1 MPDLGFEVTDVA
13 SIGSWQDG
21 AIWNGRL
28 FVLNGAGNGSVVDVK
43 TGGKLA
49 AFTLDGCD
57 VLKPHANSVCFGSTF
72 FAPGDKYPLLYVN
85 IYNNYAS
92 SEDRKEGTC
101 CVYRILE
108 KDGVF
113 TTELVQVIRI
123 GFVEDLTLWKSK
135 ENNGDVRPYGNF
147 VVDTDAHKL
156 YAFVMRDAEK
166 VIRFF
171 RFDLPGLEEGSYSAE
186 YGCNLVTLNPENIE
200 NQFDIGEYSYLQGC
214 CYSNGKILF
223 VGDFGGDA
231 PLRVVDLAQQKVT
244 HTYKLGQA
252 GCRAEPEVL
261 CVDPRDGKLYYAAA
275 DGILRIVTLG
285 DVPFRGY
292 LPGDINGDGVVNN
305 KDVTR
310 LHKFLSGYDVEVF
323 AAALDVNGDG
333 SVNNKDLTCLFKYT
347 SGYDVTIH

>member
-1 MPDLGFEVTDVA
+1 VA

-85 IYNNYAS
+85 VYNNYAS

-123 GFVEDLTLWKSK
+123 GFVKETLWKSAGDK
-135 ENNGDVRPYGNF
+135 PDVRPYGNF
-147 VVDTDAHKL
+147 VIDTEKNLLHV
-156 YAFVMRDAEK
+156 FTMRDAEH
-166 VIRFF
+166 VTRYFTFRLPRLAEGECSPRFGV
-171 RFDLPGLEEGSYSAE
+171 P
-186 YGCNLVTLNPENIE
+186 T
-200 NQFDIGEYSYLQGC
+200 
-214 CYSNGKILF
+214 
-223 VGDFGGDA
+223 
-231 PLRVVDLAQQKVT
+231 
-244 HTYKLGQA
+244 
-252 GCRAEPEVL
+252 
-261 CVDPRDGKLYYAAA
+261 
-275 DGILRIVTLG
+275 VTLG
-285 DVPFRGY
+285 EE
-292 LPGDINGDGVVNN
+292 DILSRFDTDYHLFIQGACCHGGRIYSSEGFNADIHPSLRVIDPAAGVQLCHV
-305 KDVTR
+305 DLTD
-310 LHKFLSGYDVEVF
+310 LGYDCEAEWIDF
-323 AAALDVNGDG
+323 RNGICYYSDAHGAL
-333 SVNNKDLTCLFKYT
+333 YT
-347 SGYDVTIH
+347 IDFS